1 MIQFRD
7 FLKDK
12 EKEKQLQDHERY
24 VKGCEET
31 NRKRGDQ
38 ENKWNQYYRDFD
50 NKLSNKMQDYDAKY
64 VQPLKEKE
72 QME

>member
-1 MIQFRD
+1 LQREGFANERDKKHKWLKDVEQMIQFRD

-31 NRKRGDQ
+31 NRKRGD
-38 ENKWNQYYRDFD
+38 
-50 NKLSNKMQDYDAKY
+50 
-64 VQPLKEKE
+64 
-72 QME
+72 